1 MSILIFDK
9 YWKIFELDFSEAG
22 ILEKA
27 AFENLLNDMARMQLL
42 PMRNQ
47 ATQLNSKEFQ
57 KDIKE
62 NTSWHEAYKNSPH
75 IYVGGIPFELNE
87 GDILTVF
94 AQYGKIK
101 KINLV
106 REKET
111 QKSKGF
117 AFLSYENPKSAVLAV
132 DNFDGIKV
140 LYLFDQFFNHYDS

>member
-1 MSILIFDK
+1 MS
-9 YWKIFELDFSEAG
+9 Y
-22 ILEKA
+22 
-27 AFENLLNDMARMQLL
+27 

-47 ATQLNSKEFQ
+47 ASLLNSLEFQ

-62 NTSWHEAYKNSPH
+62 NSSWHDAYKNSPH
-75 IYVGGIPFELNE
+75 IYIGNVPFELNE

-106 REKET
+106 RDKDT
-111 QKSKGF
+111 QKSIGF
-117 AFLSYENPKSAVLAV
+117 AFLSYEFPKSAILAV

-140 LYLFDQFFNHYDS
+140 IKYFYSIVFSILAS